1 MMNPFSWLQMTN
13 MISYQGLVR
22 TFPRRN
28 AGVITGSENGP
39 TMWGHSHFC
48 LTAHRNMARE
58 SRRMKCTIRQSCI
71 LQEDPVTPHDRK
83 GEPLKKALSP
93 LCRHLGKRKRP
104 LFLVAFR
111 NSLILVVPEAGIE
124 PARRERRGILN
135 PLCLPI
141 SPLGHRNRYQARVA
155 GLSIWRHVPESN
167 RTKRICNPLHNR
179 FANAPCKR
187 ELALYCLNL
196 ERETRLE
203 LATPTLAR
211 SCSTN

>member
-1 MMNPFSWLQMTN
+1 MEVTGHTIPPRGKFLGYIQTPIKACLQQACCYEAVDST
-13 MISYQGLVR
+13 
-22 TFPRRN
+22 
-28 AGVITGSENGP
+28 
-39 TMWGHSHFC
+39 
-48 LTAHRNMARE
+48 
-58 SRRMKCTIRQSCI
+58 QS
-71 LQEDPVTPHDRK
+71 
-83 GEPLKKALSP
+83 LSP
-93 LCRHLGKRKRP
+93 LCRHSGKRKRP
-104 LFLVAFR
+104 LSLVAFC
-111 NSLILVVPEAGIE
+111 NSLILMVPEAGIE

-141 SPLGHRNRYQARVA
+141 SPLGHRNRYQARMA
-155 GLSIWRHVPESN
+155 CLSIWRHVPESN

>member
-1 MMNPFSWLQMTN
+1 MREGPHHVGPFS
-13 MISYQGLVR
+13 
-22 TFPRRN
+22 
-28 AGVITGSENGP
+28 
-39 TMWGHSHFC
+39 FC
-48 LTAHRNMARE
+48 LTTHWNMARE
-58 SRRMKCTIRQSCI
+58 WRRMKYAIKQNGIIQERCI
-71 LQEDPVTPHDRK
+71 QHPMHDCGFIIEKRCRHSVATWPK
-83 GEPLKKALSP
+83 TKKATIASGL
-93 LCRHLGKRKRP
+93 RK
-104 LFLVAFR
+104 
-111 NSLILVVPEAGIE
+111 SLILMVPEAGIE
-124 PARRERRGILN
+124 PARLEKRGILN

-155 GLSIWRHVPESN
+155 VLSIWRHVPESN

-187 ELALYCLNL
+187 ELALDCLNL

>member
-1 MMNPFSWLQMTN
+1 M
-13 MISYQGLVR
+13 
-22 TFPRRN
+22 
-28 AGVITGSENGP
+28 
-39 TMWGHSHFC
+39 
-48 LTAHRNMARE
+48 
-58 SRRMKCTIRQSCI
+58 
-71 LQEDPVTPHDRK
+71 
-83 GEPLKKALSP
+83 
-93 LCRHLGKRKRP
+93 
-104 LFLVAFR
+104 
-111 NSLILVVPEAGIE
+111 PEAGIE

-141 SPLGHRNRYQARVA
+141 SPLGHRNRYQVRAA

-211 SCSTN
+211 SCSTNWAIPALGGQLAILNVCCVVVDAYYKDFWHCVKHFCKKNSKKCVFLILTIFLLQSSFFDCLF

>member
-1 MMNPFSWLQMTN
+1 MTKGGRQIKPVNRLDDATQKDAQIAVRKNRAPKAENSVDTLAEFSQ
-13 MISYQGLVR
+13 
-22 TFPRRN
+22 N
-28 AGVITGSENGP
+28 AKT
-39 TMWGHSHFC
+39 
-48 LTAHRNMARE
+48 
-58 SRRMKCTIRQSCI
+58 
-71 LQEDPVTPHDRK
+71 
-83 GEPLKKALSP
+83 
-93 LCRHLGKRKRP
+93 KRP
-104 LFLVAFR
+104 LFLVAFC
-111 NSLILVVPEAGIE
+111 NSLILMVPEAGIE

-141 SPLGHRNRYQARVA
+141 SPLGHRNRYQARAA

>member
-1 MMNPFSWLQMTN
+1 MEVIGHTLPHAVNSSAMYRPYKSLP
-13 MISYQGLVR
+13 S
-22 TFPRRN
+22 
-28 AGVITGSENGP
+28 AGFVVMQLWTRHN
-39 TMWGHSHFC
+39 
-48 LTAHRNMARE
+48 R
-58 SRRMKCTIRQSCI
+58 
-71 LQEDPVTPHDRK
+71 
-83 GEPLKKALSP
+83 
-93 LCRHLGKRKRP
+93 CRHSVAILPKTKRP
-104 LFLVAFR
+104 LFLVAFH
-111 NSLILVVPEAGIE
+111 NSLILMVPEAGIE

-187 ELALYCLNL
+187 ELALDCLNL